1 MEVIKFS
8 PKTPVLVLRKE
19 LEDLK
24 MKQHQEWLEVFH
36 RLQEKMVEL
45 AKTCEH
51 DWSFIYGRIE
61 CPKCGITREYYRSR
75 RWDHD

>member
-1 MEVIKFS
+1 MEVLEFS
-8 PKTPVLVLRKE
+8 PNTPVLAIRKE
-19 LEDLK
+19 LEVLK
-24 MKQHQEWLEVFH
+24 QKQHQEWLVVWN
-36 RLQEKMVEL
+36 RYLKKMAEL

-51 DWSFIYGRIE
+51 DWCFIYGKIE